1 MLSIITPETM
11 RATETAFMQ
20 RTGTPGLLLMERAAQ
35 AVCDALLEMTDAG
48 ALFLCGPG
56 NNGGDG
62 YAAARLLAQAGR
74 KACIWTLSNPEM
86 LRGDAHANMLRCREM
101 GIPVQRLFALDA
113 PCPPDCGVVVDALFG
128 TGLARPLSGLYADA
142 ADWMN
147 ACGLPVLAVDMP
159 SGTKEKMV
167 RAARTVTFHRLKP
180 CHLLYTGRSCSGLVT
195 VADIGIEG
203 GQEADY
209 EALEDRDIPL
219 LLPPRAPDAHKGDC
233 GHVLALA
240 GSRGMAGAAALCA
253 TAALRGGAGLATVC
267 CPDDVLPVVQC
278 LAPCATCV
286 PHGSLETA
294 LAGKRAIAA
303 GPGLGTGA
311 GPLLERL
318 LEAPVPQVWDADA
331 LNWLGAHPRALGDRF
346 VLTPHPG
353 EAARLLGVSVAE
365 VTDDPPL
372 AAQRLFE
379 RYGAVALVKGATTA
393 VHAGGTAPGT
403 GRRALNLSG
412 TPGMATGGSGDVLTG
427 LIAALLA
434 QGLSP
439 FDAARAGAFLHGR
452 AGERAAAARGVR
464 SMTAQD
470 LLDMVRI
477 D

>member
-180 CHLLYTGRSCSGLVT
+180 CHLLYPGRSCSGLVT

-219 LLPPRAPDAHKGDC
+219 LLPPRAPDAHK
-233 GHVLALA
+233 A

>member
-1 MLSIITPETM
+1 
-11 RATETAFMQ
+11 
-20 RTGTPGLLLMERAAQ
+20 
-35 AVCDALLEMTDAG
+35 
-48 ALFLCGPG
+48 
-56 NNGGDG
+56 
-62 YAAARLLAQAGR
+62 
-74 KACIWTLSNPEM
+74 
-86 LRGDAHANMLRCREM
+86 
-101 GIPVQRLFALDA
+101 
-113 PCPPDCGVVVDALFG
+113 
-128 TGLARPLSGLYADA
+128 
-142 ADWMN
+142 
-147 ACGLPVLAVDMP
+147 
-159 SGTKEKMV
+159 
-167 RAARTVTFHRLKP
+167 
-180 CHLLYTGRSCSGLVT
+180 
-195 VADIGIEG
+195 
-203 GQEADY
+203 
-209 EALEDRDIPL
+209 
-219 LLPPRAPDAHKGDC
+219 
-233 GHVLALA
+233 
-240 GSRGMAGAAALCA
+240 MAGAAALCA

>member
-1 MLSIITPETM
+1 
-11 RATETAFMQ
+11 
-20 RTGTPGLLLMERAAQ
+20 
-35 AVCDALLEMTDAG
+35 
-48 ALFLCGPG
+48 
-56 NNGGDG
+56 
-62 YAAARLLAQAGR
+62 
-74 KACIWTLSNPEM
+74 
-86 LRGDAHANMLRCREM
+86 
-101 GIPVQRLFALDA
+101 
-113 PCPPDCGVVVDALFG
+113 
-128 TGLARPLSGLYADA
+128 
-142 ADWMN
+142 MN

-180 CHLLYTGRSCSGLVT
+180 CHLLYPGRSCSGLVT

-379 RYGAVALVKGATTA
+379 RYGA
-393 VHAGGTAPGT
+393 
-403 GRRALNLSG
+403 RRAG
-412 TPGMATGGSGDVLTG
+412 QGRDDGGACGRDG
-427 LIAALLA
+427 PRH
-434 QGLSP
+434 G
-439 FDAARAGAFLHGR
+439 AARAEPVRHARYGHGRKRRRADRADCGAAGAGAFPLRRGAGR
-452 AGERAAAARGVR
+452 RVPARPRG
-464 SMTAQD
+464 
-470 LLDMVRI
+470 
-477 D
+477 